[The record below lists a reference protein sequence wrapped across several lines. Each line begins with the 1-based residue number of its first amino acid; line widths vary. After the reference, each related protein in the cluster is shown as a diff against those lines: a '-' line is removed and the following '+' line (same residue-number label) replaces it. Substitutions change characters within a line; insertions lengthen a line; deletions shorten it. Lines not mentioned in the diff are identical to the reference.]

1 MTNYE
6 KPTDENESLLTF
18 PCDFTIKIFGLASQ
32 EFEAAALMIINKH
45 APNLSGR
52 MLQSRT
58 SENGKYLALS
68 ITVHV
73 DSKEQLDNIYR
84 ELSSSPH
91 VLMTL

>member
-1 MTNYE
+1 MTNND
-6 KPTDENESLLTF
+6 KPSQTNESLITF
-18 PCDFTIKIFGLASQ
+18 PCDFTIKVFGLASQ
-32 EFEAAALMIINKH
+32 EFEAAVLMIINKH

-52 MLQSRT
+52 MIQSRP

-68 ITVHV
+68 VTVHV
-73 DSKEQLDNIYR
+73 DSREQLDNIYR